1 MAACDERFPGRA
13 LSSYSARRQW
23 PPTSGP
29 RRPVSP
35 SGGCVADRPYTLLS
49 CGMSIDGY
57 LDSAQ
62 VKRLALS
69 NAADFDRVDAVRAG
83 CDAILVGAGTIRQ
96 DDPKLL
102 IRSESRRAQRIARGR
117 DPDLVKVTVTGGG
130 DLDPEARFFTTGAAP
145 KLVFSSSS
153 AAPALAQRLGDRAE
167 VIDGGDPVSLPELLA
182 DLGRRGI

>member
-69 NAADFDRVDAVRAG
+69 NAADFDRVDAVRAAS
-83 CDAILVGAGTIRQ
+83 DAILVGAGTVRN
-96 DDPKLL
+96 DDPRLL
-102 IRSESRRAQRIARGR
+102 VRDAGRRDDRVARGL
-117 DPDLVKVTVTGGG
+117 PPSPLKVTVTRCG
-130 DLDPEARFFTTGAAP
+130 DLDPRAKFFQTGPAE
-145 KLVFSSSS
+145 KLVYCPTST
-153 AAPALAQRLGDRAE
+153 APQLERRLGELATVVDSGPDVDLRALCEDLSDR
-167 VIDGGDPVSLPELLA
+167 G
-182 DLGRRGI
+182 